1 MGGPATGI
9 YHRLPAVELAE
20 LARAAEGLDGVRR
33 AELAAGDQLTVA
45 TRNSIYTLIAAGDGT
60 FAAAG
65 GWFARHAGGPA
76 TVRIVGCTAGGHAV
90 FSDLLAAPGLF
101 LEFDNGVTT
110 TRIRSVRV
118 RRAADE
124 RREGAPEP
132 RGS

>member
-20 LARAAEGLDGVRR
+20 LARAAEELDGVRR
-33 AELAAGDQLTVA
+33 SELAAGDRVTVA
-45 TRNSIYTLIAAGDGT
+45 TRNSIYTLVAADDGT

-65 GWFARHAGGPA
+65 GWFARQGAGTT
-76 TVRIVGCTAGGHAV
+76 TVKVVGCTAGGHAV
-90 FSDLLAAPGLF
+90 FADLVAAVGLF

-118 RRAADE
+118 QRAA
-124 RREGAPEP
+124 A
-132 RGS
+132 